1 VMDGVEVMR
10 RLRKAGNFTPIL
22 MLTARDAMPDIVKG
36 LDSGADDY
44 LTKPFSFAEFLAR
57 LRALARRPNTISHVK
72 QLEVDDLV
80 MDPATHQVFRG
91 DRELQLTPTEYKLLE
106 FLVRRTGRV
115 ASRQAIVEAVWG
127 LESEVE
133 ENTLDAFVRLLRKKV
148 DQPHQVK
155 LIQTVRGFGYCV
167 RVREEE

>member
-1 VMDGVEVMR
+1 
-10 RLRKAGNFTPIL
+10 
-22 MLTARDAMPDIVKG
+22 
-36 LDSGADDY
+36 
-44 LTKPFSFAEFLAR
+44 
-57 LRALARRPNTISHVK
+57 
-72 QLEVDDLV
+72 V

-167 RVREEE
+167 RAREEE